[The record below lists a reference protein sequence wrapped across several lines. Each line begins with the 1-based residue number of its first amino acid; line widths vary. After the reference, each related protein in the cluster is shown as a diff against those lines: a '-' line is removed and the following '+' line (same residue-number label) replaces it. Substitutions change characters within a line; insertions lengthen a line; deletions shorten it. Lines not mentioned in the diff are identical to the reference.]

1 MTPVAKAQNPNR
13 SVRIAG
19 ASVLLF
25 SIVSLLML
33 VFSPSTIMRTAVLFI
48 FPMTCPG
55 FGFICLFNI
64 KSRYIKLS
72 FGVLLS
78 LTITMLV
85 AQVFLMLNL
94 WHTELIFCTLF
105 AISAIGAI
113 MLFRDKT
120 PTDQN
125 PNQEKEKQKKEKK

>member
-1 MTPVAKAQNPNR
+1 MATYKPNR
-13 SVRIAG
+13 SAQIAG

-25 SIVSLLML
+25 SIVSLVML
-33 VFSPSTIMRTAVLFI
+33 VFYPSTIIRTVVLFI
-48 FPMTCPG
+48 FPMACPG
-55 FGFICLFNI
+55 IGFINLFNI

-72 FGVLLS
+72 LGVLLS

-94 WHTELIFCTLF
+94 WHTELIFYALF

-113 MLFRDKT
+113 MLFMDKI

-125 PNQEKEKQKKEKK
+125 SNMD